1 MEGEGRWASGA
12 GAAAAPAD
20 ALPRSA
26 LQGRCTAACRRRRRG
41 SCASRYRRP
50 PEGPRRGRTAGGG
63 GRGGVSAG
71 RREERGPPPRRSRP
85 FPRSASGGFGRSER
99 NAKRVLPSPAVR
111 RAQAVARPGLQRVNA
126 FQELIGRPAGG
137 SVDLIEPL
145 VSSKFVI

>member
-1 MEGEGRWASGA
+1 MGRWASGA

-63 GRGGVSAG
+63 GRRGGV
-71 RREERGPPPRRSRP
+71 
-85 FPRSASGGFGRSER
+85 
-99 NAKRVLPSPAVR
+99 
-111 RAQAVARPGLQRVNA
+111 
-126 FQELIGRPAGG
+126 GRPAGG
-137 SVDLIEPL
+137 AGPAAPAVSPLSPQRLRWLWPFRTKREKGPFLARGEKSPGRCTPGASACERLPGVDRPSRGWFCRLDRTA
-145 VSSKFVI
+145 SQQ